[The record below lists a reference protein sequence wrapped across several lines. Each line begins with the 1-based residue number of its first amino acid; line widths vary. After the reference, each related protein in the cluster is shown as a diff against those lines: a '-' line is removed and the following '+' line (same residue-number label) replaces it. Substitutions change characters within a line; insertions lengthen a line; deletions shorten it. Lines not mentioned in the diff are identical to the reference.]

1 MVKNTKAGKPASP
14 KEESISVM
22 AVRRGFV
29 TVCVLGTTPLIYHRL
44 AQKAARELLMP
55 SQKKNRNEKET
66 TLKHDPFAEYR
77 DSVHTHSRPE
87 TLLCAPSISFK
98 CALRNAAIDLPGSA
112 TKAAIGRLAY
122 VEGDYVPVW
131 GVPKLHMAIVRMAD
145 MARTPDVRSR
155 ACLPTWAAKLTIAFV
170 KPILNEQVVL
180 NLLAGA
186 GIMQGVGDF
195 RTEKGKGNFGSFELV
210 EENDPRFVAI
220 VKQGGRAAQVEAMN
234 NPEPYDGE
242 AAELL
247 GWFTNE
253 AKRRE
258 FRTAAESKLDAEIEK
273 ISEEIADLEEVG
285 AKVVC

>member
-1 MVKNTKAGKPASP
+1 MVKNTKPGKPGSQP
-14 KEESISVM
+14 KEEAISVM

-29 TVCVLGTTPLIYHRL
+29 TVCVLGTTPLLYHRL
-44 AQKAARELLMP
+44 AQKAGRELLMP
-55 SQKKNRNEKET
+55 SPKKNRTEKET

-77 DSVHTHSRPE
+77 DSVHTHNKPE
-87 TLLCAPSISFK
+87 TLLCAPSMSFK
-98 CALRNAAIDLPGSA
+98 CALRNAALDLPGSA

-131 GVPKLHMAIVRMAD
+131 GIPKLHMAIVRMAD
-145 MARTPDVRSR
+145 MSRTPDVRTR
-155 ACLPTWAAKLTIAFV
+155 ACLPQWATKLTIAFV

-210 EENDPRFVAI
+210 EEGDERFQRIVAE
-220 VKQGGRAAQVEAMN
+220 GGRDVQVEAMN
-234 NPEPYDGE
+234 TPEPYDGE

-247 GWFTNE
+247 GWFSSE

-258 FRTAAESKLDAEIEK
+258 FQTRQEVF
-273 ISEEIADLEEVG
+273 ADHLVN
-285 AKVVC
+285 A